1 MNEKNAFILPKSR
14 TKNAESMMITL
25 YIESANMA
33 NITKK
38 MKNYSGQGRKN
49 KIHRQSEK
57 ADYAQQLETQ
67 LKMAG
72 AVQRDFLPR
81 TLPDS
86 DKFNWSV
93 SFMPVDWVSGDI
105 YDITRLDEEHIGFFL
120 ADAVGHSMPAALLT
134 MFLKQAIVMR
144 QTTGSEYKIF
154 TPLEVIN
161 NLNQKMCAQRLSGC
175 QFATCCYCLL
185 NTETLRLDYCRAGH
199 PYPILIDGQNNANR
213 LQTRGALLGIFDN
226 AQFEQASAQLRAGD
240 KLILYSDGA
249 EPFMGIDQ
257 NDSGLNFRKEFNDI
271 LALPGGQ
278 LTAKFESL
286 AKANKNP
293 AEVDDITVIVLEIK

>member
-1 MNEKNAFILPKSR
+1 MTA
-14 TKNAESMMITL
+14 TL
-25 YIESANMA
+25 YIESVNMA
-33 NITKK
+33 NVAKK
-38 MKNYSGQGRKN
+38 IKTGPEHSRRN
-49 KIHRQSEK
+49 KPSRQSEK

-93 SFMPVDWVSGDI
+93 SFMPADWVSGDI
-105 YDITRLDEEHIGFFL
+105 YDITRLDEEHIGFYL

-154 TPLEVIN
+154 TPLDVIN

-175 QFATCCYCLL
+175 QFVTCCYCLL
-185 NTETLRLDYCRAGH
+185 NTKTLRLDYCRAGH
-199 PYPILIDGQNNANR
+199 PYPILIDRQDNASR
-213 LQTRGALLGIFDN
+213 LQTRGSLLGIFDN
-226 AQFEQASAQLRAGD
+226 AQFEQGNAQLKIGD

-249 EPFMGIDQ
+249 EHFMGIEQ
-257 NDSGLNFRKEFNDI
+257 NDSSLNFRKEFNDI
-271 LALPGGQ
+271 LTLPGGQ
-278 LTAKFESL
+278 LTAGFEKL
-286 AKANKNP
+286 TKEHKNP
-293 AEVDDITVIVLEIK
+293 AEIDDITVIVLEIK